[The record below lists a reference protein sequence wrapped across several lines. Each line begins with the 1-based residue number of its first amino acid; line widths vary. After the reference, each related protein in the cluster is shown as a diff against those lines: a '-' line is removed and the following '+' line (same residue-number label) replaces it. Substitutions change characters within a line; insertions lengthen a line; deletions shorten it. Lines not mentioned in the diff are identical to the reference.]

1 MQMCTAYNQNID
13 LQERLLLN
21 QSKSELKT
29 LIIIGNSWRTS
40 ALADKCH

>member
-21 QSKSELKT
+21 QSKSELKI
-29 LIIIGNSWRTS
+29 LIIIGISWRTS